1 MKVKVAGVGTAALL
15 ALGLA
20 GCGSGGGD
28 EYGSAQELWDSLSP
42 VASCPSDGL
51 NIEEMPAEGDLAAHS
66 RVDCYPTT
74 TDSGVEIEVYGLV
87 VEDGEQLES
96 VADYYGVPLMLT
108 GPNWGLF
115 AEPEDGASSEDI
127 DDWMEQ
133 AQQEIGGELQES

>member
-1 MKVKVAGVGTAALL
+1 LVKSAPLRIGAWPHVAWMNACEREQNDMKVKVAGVGTAAL
-15 ALGLA
+15 LGLA

-74 TDSGVEIEVYGLV
+74 TDGGVEIEVYGLV

-96 VADYYGVPLMLT
+96 VADYY
-108 GPNWGLF
+108 
-115 AEPEDGASSEDI
+115 
-127 DDWMEQ
+127 
-133 AQQEIGGELQES
+133 